1 MKPEELKLVVIEKYG
16 EIANQSNQKNAASCC
31 GTSSCCG
38 ELEISMI
45 GDEYKN
51 IEGHDP
57 DADLGL
63 GCGIPTQ
70 YADIKVGDSVLDLG
84 CGAGNDCFVARA
96 IVGETGKVTGLD
108 FTDAM
113 LTKAIEN
120 NKKLG
125 FSNVEFV
132 KGDIEEMP
140 LPDSS
145 FDVVVSNCVLNLV
158 PDKNKAF
165 AEIMRVLK
173 PNGHFCV
180 SDVVTKGNLP
190 EALRK
195 DAEMYA
201 GCVSGA
207 IDEDEYLTLIGNQS
221 FNNIRV
227 HKEKE
232 ISIPAS
238 ILANY
243 LSLDE
248 IAGFQNGEMG
258 IFSITVSG
266 SKNFK
271 MKLLSL

>member
-1 MKPEELKLVVIEKYG
+1 MKAEELKLVVKEKYG
-16 EIANQSNQKNAASCC
+16 LIANQSKEQNE
-31 GTSSCCG
+31 SSCCG
-38 ELEISMI
+38 ASSCCSTVDYTIFSEKYDKLE
-45 GDEYKN
+45 GYNPE
-51 IEGHDP
+51 
-57 DADLGL
+57 ADLGL

-70 YADIKVGDSVLDLG
+70 YAAIKEGDCVLDLG
-84 CGAGNDCFVARA
+84 SGAGNDCFVVRA
-96 IVGETGKVTGLD
+96 IVGESGKVTGLD
-108 FTDAM
+108 FTEAM
-113 LTKAIEN
+113 VNKAVEN

-125 FSNVEFV
+125 YTNVEFV

-140 LPDSS
+140 FADSS

-173 PNGHFCV
+173 PDGHFCV

-207 IDEDEYLTLIGNQS
+207 IDEDEYLDLIGKHG

-232 ISIPAS
+232 IVIPAS

-243 LSLDE
+243 LTSE
-248 IAGFQNGEMG
+248 EMEGFKNGEIG

-266 SKNFK
+266 SKKLKLNF
-271 MKLLSL
+271 LNF